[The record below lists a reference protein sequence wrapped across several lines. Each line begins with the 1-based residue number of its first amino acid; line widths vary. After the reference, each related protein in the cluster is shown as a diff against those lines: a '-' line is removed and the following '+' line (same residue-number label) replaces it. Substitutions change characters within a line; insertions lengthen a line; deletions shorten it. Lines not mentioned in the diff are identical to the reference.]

1 MGKIIF
7 LFLHKN
13 RYSIRLYLCVECPL
27 NTTAFIFLPIFHNF
41 FCCFP
46 SFPPL
51 PFSRFR
57 DKEWYTFLYS
67 YNFFHIRNNFH
78 AISTTFGMAFSNTS
92 DDIQIE
98 LSEYFYI
105 ILVNFLLPLSLPP
118 NSHPWVKRKAS
129 INVSFTRQNLLLF
142 WEVAPR
148 SIWILGES
156 Q

>member
-27 NTTAFIFLPIFHNF
+27 NTTAFIFHPIFHNF
-41 FCCFP
+41 FCCFLLFLHYL
-46 SFPPL
+46 SL
-51 PFSRFR
+51 DLETKS
-57 DKEWYTFLYS
+57 TFLYS
-67 YNFFHIRNNFH
+67 YNFFHIRDNFH

-98 LSEYFYI
+98 ISEYFYI
-105 ILVNFLLPLSLPP
+105 ILVNFFATATAAP
-118 NSHPWVKRKAS
+118 NSHPWVKWKAS

-142 WEVAPR
+142 REVAPG
-148 SIWILGES
+148 SIWIFGES
-156 Q
+156 